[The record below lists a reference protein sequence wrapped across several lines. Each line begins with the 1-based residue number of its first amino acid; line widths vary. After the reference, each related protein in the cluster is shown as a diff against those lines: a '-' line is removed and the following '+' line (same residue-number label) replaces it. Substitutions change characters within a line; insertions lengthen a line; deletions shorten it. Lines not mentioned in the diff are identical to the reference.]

1 MMRRPSTLVEVA
13 AAATIDTDAFQ
24 STLAGFLDDFYMN
37 VDRRQAMID
46 VEPPFTSV
54 EIHDAYLGA
63 VAEHL
68 ARRWGLEVP
77 AWTRSERR
85 RLHRPRFM
93 TKIEALKPLLLAQS
107 PLAFRKRMIF
117 VEAEPLRRARMPKG

>member
-1 MMRRPSTLVEVA
+1 MQRPSTLIEVA
-13 AAATIDTDAFQ
+13 AAARADADDFQ
-24 STLAGFLDDFYMN
+24 SALAGFLDDFYMN

-54 EIHDAYLGA
+54 RIYDAYLGA
-63 VAEHL
+63 VGEHL
-68 ARRWGLEVP
+68 ARRWKLKIP

-85 RLHRPRFM
+85 RLRRPEFM
-93 TKIEALKPLLLAQS
+93 TKIEAFKPLLLAQS

-117 VEAEPLRRARMPKG
+117 VEAEPLKRARMPKD

>member
-1 MMRRPSTLVEVA
+1 MRRPNTLVEVA
-13 AAATIDTDAFQ
+13 TAATIDIDAFQ

-46 VEPPFTSV
+46 IEPPFTSDRV
-54 EIHDAYLGA
+54 YDAYLGA
-63 VAEHL
+63 VGEHL
-68 ARRWGLEVP
+68 ARRWGIEVP

-85 RLHRPRFM
+85 RLHRPSFM
-93 TKIEALKPLLLAQS
+93 TKIEAFKPLLLAQS

-117 VEAEPLRRARMPKG
+117 VEAEPLKRARMPKD